1 MPLTSQAKTLGI
13 SRGGVDYLAH
23 PTSDAD
29 LGLMRRI
36 DEFHLEQPFA
46 GGRMLR
52 DMLSDGPSIQ
62 WTPLLSP

>member
-13 SRGGVDYLAH
+13 SRGSVYYLAH

-29 LGLMRRI
+29 LRLMRRI
-36 DEFHLEQPFA
+36 GELHIEQPFA
-46 GGRMLR
+46 GSRMLR

-62 WTPLLSP
+62 WTPLVSL